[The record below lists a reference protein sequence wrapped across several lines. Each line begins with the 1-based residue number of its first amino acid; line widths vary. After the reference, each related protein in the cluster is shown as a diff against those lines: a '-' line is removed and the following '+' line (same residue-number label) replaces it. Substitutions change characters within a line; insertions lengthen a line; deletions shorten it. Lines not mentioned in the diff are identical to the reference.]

1 MIEANIIARSH
12 FTRKVDGKT
21 SFETFKRAVGLQGEN
36 LPFEYQ
42 SNSMGIGPGWSFVIE
57 SWGGYSSASG
67 EWVIFMA
74 WRCSK
79 TRFTQYIHW
88 SWDEKKNM
96 CSNRRNYSFVG

>member
-1 MIEANIIARSH
+1 MVDANIIARSH

-36 LPFEYQ
+36 LPFEYE
-42 SNSMGIGPGWSFVIE
+42 SDSLGVISKWRFVVE
-57 SWGGYSSASG
+57 SWGGYTNASG
-67 EWVIFMA
+67 EWTVFVS

-79 TRFTQYIHW
+79 TRVTQYIHW
-88 SWDEKKNM
+88 SWDENSHT